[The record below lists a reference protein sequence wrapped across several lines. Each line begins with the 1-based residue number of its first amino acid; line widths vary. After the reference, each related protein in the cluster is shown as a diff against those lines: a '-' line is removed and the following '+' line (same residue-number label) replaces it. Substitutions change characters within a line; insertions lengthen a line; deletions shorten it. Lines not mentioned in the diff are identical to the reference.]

1 MACIQRNSPLVVCR
15 HGSIVNILTQAMHS
29 SYNNRI
35 ENKAFK
41 RAVFVLLLIKF
52 DRVGSIPGNEE
63 GVLWFV
69 SFCKKKLACRP
80 WESEGLWNYLSPS
93 LCWISVSFSLS
104 FILSV
109 SCSFSCFPLN
119 SLVFCFCLYL
129 YFPLS
134 LSLSLPFSLLLLSS
148 LSFSF
153 SFSLT
158 LPLCWMLLL
167 SVEFSFS

>member
-1 MACIQRNSPLVVCR
+1 MACIQMNSPLVVCR
-15 HGSIVNILTQAMHS
+15 HSSIANVLTQAMHS

-52 DRVGSIPGNEE
+52 DRVGSIPGNETLICLFLQKKI
-63 GVLWFV
+63 GLPTMRNRRCVKLSFSISLLNCLSLFLCL
-69 SFCKKKLACRP
+69 SFC
-80 WESEGLWNYLSPS
+80 
-93 LCWISVSFSLS
+93 LCFA
-104 FILSV
+104 
-109 SCSFSCFPLN
+109 
-119 SLVFCFCLYL
+119 LYL
-129 YFPLS
+129 AFPWILLFFVFVCIFIFLF

-153 SFSLT
+153 SFSLAF
-158 LPLCWMLLL
+158 PLCWMLLL